1 MDLARFGDIARRRGV
16 GETSTA
22 SGEFA
27 IERASPSWCEPR
39 YRTEL
44 LRGMV
49 KLDECLINIA
59 PAPTLWW
66 VVTLDDRVSA
76 RLKMLGGVLAGRLVA
91 TTDVAT

>member
-1 MDLARFGDIARRRGV
+1 MDAVRFGDIARRWVV
-16 GETSTA
+16 GETSAA

-27 IERASPSWCEPR
+27 IERASPSSCEPR

-49 KLDECLINIA
+49 KRDECLVEIA

-76 RLKMLGGVLAGRLVA
+76 RLKMLGDVLAGRLVA

>member
-1 MDLARFGDIARRRGV
+1 MDAVRFGDIARRWVV
-16 GETSTA
+16 GETSAA

-44 LRGMV
+44 LHVMV
-49 KLDECLINIA
+49 KRDECLVEIA

-76 RLKMLGGVLAGRLVA
+76 RLKMLGDVLAGRLVA

>member
-1 MDLARFGDIARRRGV
+1 MAGFPTDLV
-16 GETSTA
+16 CLN
-22 SGEFA
+22 
-27 IERASPSWCEPR
+27 RASWCEPR

-44 LRGMV
+44 LCGMV
-49 KLDECLINIA
+49 KLDECIVDIA